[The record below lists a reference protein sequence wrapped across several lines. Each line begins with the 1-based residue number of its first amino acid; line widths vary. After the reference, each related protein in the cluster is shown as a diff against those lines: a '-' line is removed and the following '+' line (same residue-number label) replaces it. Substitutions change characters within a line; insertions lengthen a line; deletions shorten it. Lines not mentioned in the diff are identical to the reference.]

1 MVQRVTEK
9 QRKNLVPLAS
19 RSPAER
25 KAICQKGAIGSAAA
39 KNRKKTLREL
49 IEQLGNMKATDT
61 EKAMFKNI
69 FPGVDPEDVTKDMM
83 LVASAYNQAVGRGN
97 IKAMSFIRDTKG
109 EKPETTINGNIV
121 SEKVFITPDQQK
133 AVEEHIVEVLEDDGH
148 RD

>member
-1 MVQRVTEK
+1 MTQRVTEK
-9 QRKNLVPLAS
+9 QRQNLVPLAS

-25 KAICQKGAIGSAAA
+25 KEICRKGAAGATAS

-49 IEQLGNMKATDT
+49 IEQMGAMGATET
-61 EKAMFKNI
+61 EKSMFKNL
-69 FPGVDPEDVTKDMM
+69 FPGSNTEEVTKDMM
-83 LVASAYNQAVGRGN
+83 IIASAYNQAIGRGN

-121 SEKVFITPDQQK
+121 SEKVFITAEEHK
-133 AVEEHIVEVLEDDGH
+133 AVEQHIVEVLADDGH

>member
-1 MVQRVTEK
+1 MTQRVTEK

-25 KAICQKGAIGSAAA
+25 KEICQKGAAGATAS

-49 IEQLGNMKATDT
+49 IEQMGSMKATET
-61 EKAMFKNI
+61 EKAMFKNL
-69 FPGVDPEDVTKDMM
+69 FPGVAPEEITKDMM

-109 EKPETTINGNIV
+109 EKPETTINGNV
-121 SEKVFITPDQQK
+121 VAERVFITPDQQK
-133 AVEEHIVEVLEDDGH
+133 AVEEHIMEVLEDDGH

>member
-1 MVQRVTEK
+1 MTQRVTEK
-9 QRKNLVPLAS
+9 QKANLIPVTK
-19 RSPAER
+19 RSER
-25 KAICQKGAIGSAAA
+25 EAKAIRSKGALAATA
-39 KNRKKTLREL
+39 VKNRKKTLREL
-49 IEQLGNMKATDT
+49 IEVLGSSEATET
-61 EKAMFKNI
+61 EKAMFKNL
-69 FPGVDPEDVTKDMM
+69 FPKIDPEDVTKDMM
-83 LVASAYNQAVGRGN
+83 VVASAYQQAVIRGN

>member
-9 QRKNLVPLAS
+9 QRKNLVPMAS
-19 RSPAER
+19 RSQAEQR
-25 KAICQKGAIGSAAA
+25 EIRRMGALAATAA